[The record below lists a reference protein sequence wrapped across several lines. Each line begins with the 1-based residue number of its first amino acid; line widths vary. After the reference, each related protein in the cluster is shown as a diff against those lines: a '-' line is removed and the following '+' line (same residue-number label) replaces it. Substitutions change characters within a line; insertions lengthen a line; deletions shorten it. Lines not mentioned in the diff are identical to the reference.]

1 MLHRLLLVCLAVV
14 AGAVA
19 AEAAEKPPTD
29 LYGDPLP
36 DGAVLR
42 LGTTRLRSSATQLLF
57 TPDGRTLITCEQ
69 DRIIKHWN
77 AENGEER
84 QAFVLP
90 GPSWHPEALSRD
102 GSLYAGDDGE
112 GGLGVWEV
120 ATGRRLYQIERVSGG
135 GVAFSPDGATLA
147 TADDTTQLCLW
158 DARTGKKRPFSS
170 AKYLVSELS
179 FSPDGARLAVF
190 TDTAMACLDVA
201 TGREL
206 WRTDKRV
213 IVAAWARDGTT
224 VAGCMAPAFSSKHG
238 YSTRDLRFLN
248 AADGKPASQ
257 QPVNAPEVSLAWAPL
272 QYSPDGAV
280 LAWPSKEEIVLW
292 DVKASKVLRKLPL
305 TSSAYNSNL
314 AFAFAPDGKTL
325 TARMGMILHRWD
337 LATGK
342 DLYPDVARR
351 GPNGRIE
358 AVAWSPDGKRIATMS
373 FGTDTRPYVWEAATG
388 KLLRVLPAPEEME
401 GWSLWLTFARDGK
414 RLFTASS
421 FGKVYCWDVDA
432 GKEVWSKNPLNPINP
447 KKDEL
452 QWLAKMRLSADGSRL
467 FLLRMLKNSP
477 CPAELSVWAAATGE
491 CKQTLPLPSGDST
504 DVLSPDGL
512 RRFVRGGAMFDTQTG
527 ELRYTLRASNDIGAI
542 IGCEFGA
549 VSPDGALFA
558 APLSAWEM
566 RGMGSS
572 QKCRGVQVWE
582 TATGTRVALLPE
594 TDFGTLAISP
604 DGRTVAVVGNDDI
617 RIWDLITCNEVYRRP
632 VGSRLLGEVPVVA
645 FSPDGDRLVVGCSD
659 TTAVVW
665 DLSSARRRAA
675 SAGPLTAKDRDAL
688 WDDLAGDD
696 ATKAYA
702 AIDRLA
708 AHPDDATALL
718 QERLRPAVGFP
729 QDKFKRLLAALD
741 ADDFDAREAASRQLA
756 ESEELLEATLRAAL
770 EGDLTAEQRSRIVGI
785 LKAAAGPS
793 ADTLRGLRG
802 VRALAWVGTP
812 AAKEVLEKLADGGPD
827 AALTREVRSA
837 LTRWKHGT

>member
-1 MLHRLLLVCLAVV
+1 MSFRALLVWLALAV
-14 AGAVA
+14 ATAAAYGAD
-19 AEAAEKPPTD
+19 KSHTD

-36 DGAVLR
+36 DGAVLL

-90 GPSWHPEALSRD
+90 GPSWHPESLSRD

-170 AKYLVSELS
+170 AKYIASELS

-190 TDTAMACLDVA
+190 TDTALACLDVA

-224 VAGCMAPAFSSKHG
+224 VAVCMAPAFSSKHG

-248 AADGKPASQ
+248 AAEGKPAGQ
-257 QPVNAPEVSLAWAPL
+257 QPVTAPEVALAWTTL

-292 DVKASKVLRKLPL
+292 DLKASKVLRKLPL
-305 TSSAYNSNL
+305 PSSAYNSNL

-325 TARMGMILHRWD
+325 AARVGLTLHRWD
-337 LATGK
+337 LTTGK
-342 DLYPDVARR
+342 DLYPDITRR
-351 GPNGRIE
+351 GPNGRVE

-373 FGTDTRPYVWEAATG
+373 FGTDTRPYIWEAATS
-388 KLLRVLPAPEEME
+388 KLLCVLPALEEMD
-401 GWSLWLTFARDGK
+401 WANLWLTFAPDGK
-414 RLFTASS
+414 RLFTATTC
-421 FGKVYCWDVDA
+421 GKVYCWDVDTA
-432 GKEVWSKNPLNPINP
+432 KEVWSKAPLIP
-447 KKDEL
+447 KKDEY
-452 QWLAKMRLSADGSRL
+452 QWLAKMCLSADGSRL
-467 FLLRMLKNSP
+467 FLLRILKNRP
-477 CPAELSVWAAATGE
+477 CPADLSVWDAATGE
-491 CKQTLPLPSGDST
+491 CQRTMPVASGGST

-512 RRFVRGGAMFDTQTG
+512 RRFVRGGATFDTLTG
-527 ELRYTLRASNDIGAI
+527 EARYTLRASNDVGANIGR
-542 IGCEFGA
+542 EFGA

-558 APLSAWEM
+558 APLAAWGT
-566 RGMGSS
+566 RGMGSN
-572 QKCRGVQVWE
+572 QKCLGVQVWE
-582 TATGTRVALLPE
+582 TATGAPMALLPE
-594 TDFGTLAISP
+594 TDFGTLVFSP
-604 DGRTVAVVGNDDI
+604 DGRTVAVVGSDDV
-617 RIWDLITCNEVYRRP
+617 RVWDLVTCNEVYRKP
-632 VGSRLLGEVPVVA
+632 VVHRLLGQVPAVA
-645 FSPDGDRLVVGCSD
+645 FSPDARQLVVGCSD
-659 TTAVVW
+659 ATAVVW

-675 SAGPLTAKDRDAL
+675 PAAPLTDKDRDAL
-688 WDDLAGDD
+688 WDALAGDD
-696 ATKAYA
+696 AAKAYA
-702 AIDRLA
+702 AIDRMA
-708 AHPDDATALL
+708 TRPDEAALL
-718 QERLRPAVGFP
+718 LRERLRPADGLSAD
-729 QDKFKRLLAALD
+729 QFKHLLAGLD
-741 ADDFDAREAASRQLA
+741 DDNFDARQAASHQLMTRVEQA
-756 ESEELLEATLRAAL
+756 EPALRDALKRDLSLEQRNRVLELLRA
-770 EGDLTAEQRSRIVGI
+770 
-785 LKAAAGPS
+785 AAAGPS
-793 ADTLRGLRG
+793 AETLRGLRG
-802 VRALAWVGTP
+802 VRVLAWAGTP

-827 AALTREVRSA
+827 AALTREARSA
-837 LTRWKHGT
+837 LTRWK